1 MTRSEMVEALG
12 PIGGFLNVIG
22 IPAGMLAFLLFMLW
36 QAASSLH
43 TSVVVPIVES
53 HTEYLEQTSETL
65 RSLGETQARQAETL
79 QEIAAGQRDIHDA
92 SGRMGAAPP
101 GR

>member
-1 MTRSEMVEALG
+1 MVEALG
-12 PIGGFLNVIG
+12 PLGGFLNVIG

-53 HTEYLEQTSETL
+53 HTEYLEQTSATL
-65 RSLGETQARQAETL
+65 RSLGEIQGRQAETL
-79 QEIAAGQRDIHDA
+79 QEIAAGQRDIHEA
-92 SGRMGAAPP
+92 IGRMGAAPP

>member
-1 MTRSEMVEALG
+1 MTRSEIIDALG
-12 PIGGFLNVIG
+12 PTGALLNAIG
-22 IPAGMLAFLLFMLW
+22 IPAGILAVMLWMVW

-53 HTEYLEQTSETL
+53 HTQYLEQTSATL
-65 RSLGETQARQAETL
+65 RSLGETQVRQAETL
-79 QEIAAGQRDIHDA
+79 QEIAAGQRDIHEA
-92 SGRMGAAPP
+92 IGRMGAAPP